1 MEEEGW
7 ADRKWS
13 QHRMVQGSV
22 GGGAG
27 DGGSSPVVGQR
38 VWTFLS
44 AGDGEPQSV
53 SGGGHSC
60 VVGKL
65 VARVVKESEGHA

>member
-1 MEEEGW
+1 M
-7 ADRKWS
+7 
-13 QHRMVQGSV
+13 
-22 GGGAG
+22 
-27 DGGSSPVVGQR
+27 VGQR